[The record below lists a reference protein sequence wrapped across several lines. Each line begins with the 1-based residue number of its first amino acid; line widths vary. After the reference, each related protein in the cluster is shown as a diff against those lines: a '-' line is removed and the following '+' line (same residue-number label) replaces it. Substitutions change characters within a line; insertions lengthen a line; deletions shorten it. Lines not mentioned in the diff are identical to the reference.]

1 MAADDLGKNEIG
13 SIREYIQKVEAGFE
27 KLDTKFEKLDQ
38 KLQEVWEWQIRA
50 EEQRQHYVTNT
61 ALNDRIVP
69 LENRVQ
75 LIEKSAPNYVQRST
89 MNEKIVGTL
98 VAIGIAVL
106 TAVLTSIFT
115 K

>member
-13 SIREYIQKVEAGFE
+13 SIREYIQRVETGFKE
-27 KLDTKFEKLDQ
+27 LDK

-61 ALNDRIVP
+61 MLNDRIVP

-75 LIEKSAPNYVQRST
+75 LIEQKAPNYVQRST

-106 TAVLTSIFT
+106 TAFLTSIFT

>member
-1 MAADDLGKNEIG
+1 MAADELGKNEIA
-13 SIREYIQKVEAGFE
+13 SIREYIQKVETGFE
-27 KLDTKFEKLDQ
+27 KINE

-61 ALNDRIVP
+61 MLNDRIVP

-75 LIEKSAPNYVQRST
+75 LLEQSAPNYVQRST
-89 MNEKIVGTL
+89 MNEKIVAT
-98 VAIGIAVL
+98 VFAIGIAVL